1 MFRPRTVN
9 SPDGDRWKIK
19 RRWLDRPVPKIR
31 ESIRA
36 ADDRSPVDRG
46 LDLWAIPDVS
56 DGLPAAIGIAI
67 AAVVLIFVFP
77 PLIGIVL
84 ELAILIVLLCSGIV
98 GKVFLRRPW
107 VIEVVNLDNPERSS
121 LFAVGDWQ
129 QSQRAM
135 EALAQRIPVSGVP
148 QGTPE
153 GTPLAL

>member
-1 MFRPRTVN
+1 VLRPRVVS

-19 RRWLDRPVPKIR
+19 RRWLDRPVPRIR

-67 AAVVLIFVFP
+67 AAVVLIFVFL

-107 VIEVVNLDNPERSS
+107 VIEVIDLDNPERSS
-121 LFAVGDWQ
+121 LFAVGGWQ

-135 EALAQRIPVSGVP
+135 GALAQRIPVSGVP
-148 QGTPE
+148 QGAPE

>member
-1 MFRPRTVN
+1 M
-9 SPDGDRWKIK
+9 
-19 RRWLDRPVPKIR
+19 
-31 ESIRA
+31 
-36 ADDRSPVDRG
+36 DRG

-67 AAVVLIFVFP
+67 VVVVLIFVFL

-84 ELAILIVLLCSGIV
+84 ELAILLVLLCSGIV

-121 LFAVGDWQ
+121 LFAVGGWQ

-135 EALAQRIPVSGVP
+135 EALAQRIPISGVP
-148 QGTPE
+148 QGSPD
-153 GTPLAL
+153 GTLSRTEIPA